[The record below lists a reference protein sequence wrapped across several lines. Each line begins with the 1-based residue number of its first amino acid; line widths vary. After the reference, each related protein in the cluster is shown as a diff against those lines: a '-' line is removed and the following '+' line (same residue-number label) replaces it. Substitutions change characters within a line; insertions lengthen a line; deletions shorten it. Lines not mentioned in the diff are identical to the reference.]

1 MSTTD
6 THSIT
11 TEFFTAG
18 GTLRPDSPSY
28 VKRSTDDELINS
40 ILSGEFCYVLTARQM
55 GKSSLMVRTAQHLQ
69 SSGINTAI
77 IDLTQIGTVS
87 ADQWYV
93 GLITQLTKR
102 LKLTTDP
109 LGWWKEHSRL
119 GNVQSFSNFLRDVI
133 LVEVQ
138 GSVVIFI
145 DEIDT
150 TLRLSFR
157 DDFFAAI
164 RATYNARAY
173 DPEFKRLTFV
183 LLGVASPT
191 DLIMDRTRT
200 PFNIGHEI
208 ALRKFSRED
217 GNILEKGLE
226 VVYSQQGKAILDRI
240 FYWTNG
246 HPYLTQ
252 KLCQTIAEKK
262 IGENND
268 QKIDRLVEELFLSEG
283 ARRETNLQ
291 FVRENILN
299 YPDRRRILD
308 IYKKVHQG
316 TFVSDNKQSPSQNQL
331 KLSGLVI
338 AENGRLNVHNQIYH
352 RVFNIHWIKENT
364 PTNWKT
370 LSFILASVL
379 GIILLFISGISLYD
393 WWIETQANKAY
404 ASFYQTGSSKERVVY
419 LAKILSLDGIL
430 DSTDYQYKAKEL
442 FFGLRPEDQI
452 ALFQSYDVNGAD
464 LIVVAKGVYTSLADV
479 DGTDKTTPLLKA
491 IKDSLD
497 SVNNREDSKRLSAE
511 IGLWLDGRRLVTDGK
526 LLEAL
531 EKYNLAVALN
541 PDNISALYERSQ
553 IFIKLSRYEEALVDL
568 DLVLGVVKKS
578 PAPTPTILPKTPTQ
592 STIASQL
599 TPSYQPSIIPGQP
612 TSNGSVTPTNV
623 GGSTTPIPTPTIS
636 SLVTPSPS
644 STPIAP
650 ITVIPGFYTTA
661 GIIKATRDTLDNN
674 PQLSLILAK
683 APSNLTLY
691 PNLLVFGLRPVPTSP
706 VVTLGIGTL
715 QISTA
720 TSTPT
725 RIPVTP
731 TPTAIQDGMALV
743 LVPSGE
749 FVMGYNFVVH
759 PVFTDRIDAIPEHK
773 VYLDSFYIDKTEV
786 TNGMY
791 ALCVRAGRCTPPSI
805 TSSNRYTNYYGSS
818 QYNNYPVIYIRW
830 NDANVYCQWAGR
842 RLPTEAEWEKAA
854 RGTDGRA
861 YPWGNAFPTSILLNF
876 NFNIGDTTPVDD
888 YSIGAS
894 PYGVLNMAGNVWEWV
909 ADWYNENYY
918 ASSPSRNPQG
928 PSSGQVRSIRGGG
941 YGNTV
946 TAEVRT
952 TYRGGVNPNNGN
964 PATGFRCA
972 K

>member
-1 MSTTD
+1 MNTTD

-28 VKRSTDDELINS
+28 VKRSTDNELINS
-40 ILSGEFCYVLTARQM
+40 VLSGEFSYVLTARQM
-55 GKSSLMVRTAQHLQ
+55 GKSSLMVRTARQLQ
-69 SSGINTAI
+69 SNGINTAI

-138 GSVVIFI
+138 GSVVIFV
-145 DEIDT
+145 DEIDS

-173 DPEFKRLTFV
+173 DPEFERLTFV

-217 GNILEKGLE
+217 ANILEKGLD
-226 VVYSQQGKAILDRI
+226 VSYPQQGKAILDRI

-252 KLCQTIAEKK
+252 KLCQAIAEKK
-262 IGENND
+262 FKEYDNQKVD
-268 QKIDRLVEELFLSEG
+268 QLVEELFLSES

-338 AENGRLNVHNQIYH
+338 AENGRLNLHNQIYH
-352 RVFNIHWIKENT
+352 RVFNTHWIKENT

-370 LSFILASVL
+370 LSFVLASVL
-379 GIILLFISGISLYD
+379 GITLLVISGISLYD
-393 WWIETQANKAY
+393 GWIETQANKAY

-442 FFGLRPEDQI
+442 FFGLRPEEQL
-452 ALFQSYDVNGAD
+452 ALFMVDPYDVNNTEV
-464 LIVVAKGVYTSLADV
+464 IVVAKGIYTSLADV
-479 DGTDKTTPLLKA
+479 DGADKTTPLLKA

-511 IGLWLDGRRLVTDGK
+511 IELWLDGRKLVTDGK

-531 EKYNLAVALN
+531 GKYNLAIALN
-541 PDNISALYERSQ
+541 PDNISTLYERSR

-568 DLVLGVVKKS
+568 DIVLGVVKKS

-592 STIASQL
+592 STITSQPA
-599 TPSYQPSIIPGQP
+599 PSYQPSGIPEQP
-612 TSNGSVTPTNV
+612 TSNASVTPTKV
-623 GGSTTPIPTPTIS
+623 DASTTTIPTPTIS
-636 SLVTPSPS
+636 SSVTPSPS

-650 ITVIPGFYTTA
+650 ITVISGFYTTA
-661 GIIKATRDTLDNN
+661 GIIKSTRDTIGNN
-674 PQLSLILAK
+674 PQLSLKLAE
-683 APSNLTLY
+683 APSTRY
-691 PNLLVFGLRPVPTSP
+691 PNLSVFGLRPLPTSTSTQLLTTSAP
-706 VVTLGIGTL
+706 TTTPLPTLGISTS
-715 QISTA
+715 QIPAS
-720 TSTPT
+720 TSTPIRTSIPPTSSFQSYCPPACTMTLPPGFHSWVKISDDIYEVT
-725 RIPVTP
+725 RRYVALRDFNRNNRAIASP
-731 TPTAIQDGMALV
+731 TLRTGQPIILPSKDLILEYTRGNDSHPDNWKNSVRHPYDIVRADFPTYLRTLPSCDISNGSIGLCLLRLMKGEYTWENLATLVYGDSKQAGLLACNNIGYQDDLARDLYI
-743 LVPSGE
+743 GE
-749 FVMGYNFVVH
+749 PGAVIFA
-759 PVFTDRIDAIPEHK
+759 PQTTDAILIAPCK
-773 VYLDSFYIDKTEV
+773 YLNDKQVLIEW
-786 TNGMY
+786 N
-791 ALCVRAGRCTPPSI
+791 
-805 TSSNRYTNYYGSS
+805 YT
-818 QYNNYPVIYIRW
+818 
-830 NDANVYCQWAGR
+830 
-842 RLPTEAEWEKAA
+842 K
-854 RGTDGRA
+854 
-861 YPWGNAFPTSILLNF
+861 
-876 NFNIGDTTPVDD
+876 
-888 YSIGAS
+888 
-894 PYGVLNMAGNVWEWV
+894 
-909 ADWYNENYY
+909 
-918 ASSPSRNPQG
+918 
-928 PSSGQVRSIRGGG
+928 
-941 YGNTV
+941 
-946 TAEVRT
+946 
-952 TYRGGVNPNNGN
+952 
-964 PATGFRCA
+964 
-972 K
+972 